1 MKKTALILILA
12 LSLLLSG
19 CSLVVKDP
27 AVDAK
32 QIILDVNGQT
42 VDKQAFT
49 ATYNAL
55 LNQEYQLQQMYQ
67 AYGMQAPEINTD
79 DIINRAK
86 DQSVR
91 QIILQ
96 QQAAKMQMDKL
107 SDEENVTLQA
117 QVDSQH
123 QSTLDQVKSYYFADT
138 ALEGDALQKEIED
151 MALSLG
157 ITRESTELSVRE
169 TFISDKLEAHVTKD
183 TAVPEED
190 VKADYDAKVEENK
203 AAYEA
208 DADAYGQ
215 AVNGGQTVYFAPE
228 GYRYVK
234 QVLIRFLADD
244 QTKIDALQQEQAA
257 AQTALDDA
265 TAALAANTEALAK
278 EGLDEAGKK
287 TLEDAAPALQAA
299 VDEAQAKADAL
310 AGDLLAARN
319 AGYENILPKAQEV
332 YNKSKTLSF
341 DDLVREFNEDTGMPA
356 QGYAVRKGFASFDAA
371 FVLPAMALENVGD
384 VAEPSQGMYGYYIVQ
399 YAAPVQ
405 AGPVPYESMKTAIH
419 DALLT
424 AKKTETWETQ
434 ITSWTEEAKITAYM
448 ERLED

>member
-1 MKKTALILILA
+1 MKKTALILLLA

-49 ATYNAL
+49 ATYNTL

-79 DIINRAK
+79 DLINRAK

-96 QQAAKMQMDKL
+96 QQAASMQMDKL
-107 SDEENVTLQA
+107 GDEENVTLQA
-117 QVDSQH
+117 QVDSQY
-123 QSTLDQVKSYYFADT
+123 QSALDQVKSYYFADT
-138 ALEGDALQKEIED
+138 TLEGDALQKEIEA

-157 ITRESTELSVRE
+157 ITRENTELSEKE
-169 TFISDKLEAHVTKD
+169 TFINDKLEVHVTKD
-183 TAVPEED
+183 TAVPEEE

-234 QVLIRFLADD
+234 QVLVKFLADD
-244 QTKIDALQQEQAA
+244 QTKIDALQQEQAT

-265 TAALAANTEALAK
+265 TAAMAANTEALAK
-278 EGLDEAGKK
+278 EGLNETEKK
-287 TLEDAAPALQAA
+287 ALEDAVPALQAA

-310 AGDLLAARN
+310 AADLLAARN

-341 DDLVREFNEDTGMPA
+341 DDLVKEFNEDTGMPA
-356 QGYAVRKGFASFDAA
+356 QGYAVRKGYASFDAA

-384 VAEPSQGMYGYYIVQ
+384 VAEPSQGLYGYYIVQ
-399 YAAPVQ
+399 YAAPVE
-405 AGPVPYESMKTAIH
+405 AGPVPFESVKTALH

-424 AKKTETWETQ
+424 AKKTEIWETQ
-434 ITSWTEEAKITAYM
+434 ITAWTEEAKITAYL
-448 ERLED
+448 ERLEN